1 MGPFSEALVTSL
13 AELDAY
19 GVAFISLRDNLDL
32 STPSGRLM
40 MQRLGS
46 MAEFERALIQ
56 ERVKAGL
63 RNAKPRASGSG
74 DRLCLSANR
83 ESKHCAPPARPGARS
98 RKSSG
103 LEWGPPAA
111 PLSRVPKTCAGVLA
125 LALRRATMPSN
136 PAKPFLVSRTDDP
149 QLQRLNA
156 NIAKLAA
163 AKPAGEAF
171 GAFALAAHLADLAIE
186 AALELGQMPG
196 VDMKTL
202 QASIKFWKVVRDQSR
217 AAALACGGA
226 NHTLAG
232 ALVAFR
238 LLRNIG
244 GEETPNHAK

>member
-1 MGPFSEALVTSL
+1 
-13 AELDAY
+13 
-19 GVAFISLRDNLDL
+19 
-32 STPSGRLM
+32 
-40 MQRLGS
+40 
-46 MAEFERALIQ
+46 
-56 ERVKAGL
+56 
-63 RNAKPRASGSG
+63 
-74 DRLCLSANR
+74 
-83 ESKHCAPPARPGARS
+83 
-98 RKSSG
+98 
-103 LEWGPPAA
+103 
-111 PLSRVPKTCAGVLA
+111 
-125 LALRRATMPSN
+125 MPSN